1 MLSNNTLVIGLGI
14 GLVGVGIVYIGNKYY
29 RKEESV
35 LELNKLPESR
45 TISQGIQEQ
54 EKNKTLFCKKL

>member
-1 MLSNNTLVIGLGI
+1 MLQNKVLAIGLGI
-14 GLVGVGIVYIGNKYY
+14 GIVGVGIVYIGNKYY

-45 TISQGIQEQ
+45 TITQGTEE
-54 EKNKTLFCKKL
+54 EKNKVLHCKKL